1 MLEFKLGGVKKVSGQ
16 GNRLLGLGGV
26 FLCRLDFPGCS
37 IQHVSHHGMTNRRK
51 MHTNLMRPSG
61 FNFDFQ
67 QRKLSI
73 WAIDFVQDF
82 PVCNGLSSIASSSGH
97 AGASDQ
103 ITADRSINR
112 AMRLVHP
119 AVNESDIGFLDFTS

>member
-1 MLEFKLGGVKKVSGQ
+1 MLEFELGGMKKVSGQ
-16 GNRLLGLGGV
+16 GNRLLRLGGI

-51 MHTNLMRPSG
+51 MHANRMRPSG
-61 FNFDFQ
+61 FDFDFQ

-73 WAIDFVQDF
+73 GAMDSVHDF
-82 PVCNGLSSIASSSGH
+82 PVCNGFSSIASSRSH

-119 AVNESDIGFLDFTS
+119 TVNESDI